1 MYSKKQETYADT
13 DFPTEDFKNGNK
25 VDFFCFYHGE
35 VHVWKRLNTLPLR
48 LRLPVYTAWTCGCS
62 LVSSPWLFVP
72 TYMKV
77 GFASALLPFF
87 LFSFWAAWQ
96 ASRHG
101 HAPVSGRSVVCGA
114 KVWTGQ
120 GRTQRVFVFTSSAAP
135 SLPSPTHLCTLVHSS
150 CEVPTHRQQE
160 DCAFLFYF

>member
-1 MYSKKQETYADT
+1 MLIQTFPQKISKMETKSV
-13 DFPTEDFKNGNK
+13 FS
-25 VDFFCFYHGE
+25 FYHGE

-87 LFSFWAAWQ
+87 LFSFLFLGRVAGIPTQ
-96 ASRHG
+96 
-101 HAPVSGRSVVCGA
+101 HAPASGRSVVPWCGA
-114 KVWTGQ
+114 RAWTGL
-120 GRTQRVFVFTSSAAP
+120 GRTQRVLVFTSSAAP
-135 SLPSPTHLCTLVHSS
+135 SSPSPTHLCTLVHSS
-150 CEVPTHRQQE
+150 CEVPTHLQQE
-160 DCAFLFYF
+160 DCAVFFNI

>member
-1 MYSKKQETYADT
+1 MLIQTFPQKISKMET
-13 DFPTEDFKNGNK
+13 KLI
-25 VDFFCFYHGE
+25 FFVCFYHGE

-87 LFSFWAAWQ
+87 LICFWVAWQ
-96 ASRHG
+96 ASQHG
-101 HAPVSGRSVVCGA
+101 HAPVCGRSVVLLYGA
-114 KVWTGQ
+114 RAWTGPDSA
-120 GRTQRVFVFTSSAAP
+120 GACLHLISSTQPALTN
-135 SLPSPTHLCTLVHSS
+135 SPMHFGSFKL
-150 CEVPTHRQQE
+150 
-160 DCAFLFYF
+160 

>member
-1 MYSKKQETYADT
+1 MLIQTFPQKISKMETKSV
-13 DFPTEDFKNGNK
+13 FS
-25 VDFFCFYHGE
+25 FYHGE

-87 LFSFWAAWQ
+87 LFSFLFFG
-96 ASRHG
+96 SRGRHPNTTRSCEWPLYG
-101 HAPVSGRSVVCGA
+101 PVVWSQSVD
-114 KVWTGQ
+114 WTGPDSA
-120 GRTQRVFVFTSSAAP
+120 GACLHLISSTQLALTN
-135 SLPSPTHLCTLVHSS
+135 SPMHFGSFKL
-150 CEVPTHRQQE
+150 
-160 DCAFLFYF
+160 